1 MKTRGSES
9 SSSRGRRP
17 IFTRL
22 GRACQLVVSEVADL
36 RWVLDMDEALWV
48 ANTVPL
54 MSLRADRAFLE
65 YVDCDHDGLIKAG
78 ELRAAIRW
86 TLDVLRDYSGL
97 MEGRDGV
104 AESAVD
110 GDHPDGREIRQ
121 TLRRIRAAGGTADG
135 VVTLAQIREAH
146 RHYERQPV
154 SETGVLLAEAVEGR
168 LREFVEAVI
177 AATGGKEHPGGGAG
191 LSREQV
197 EHFISRVCAYRLWAE
212 KEVEAAERSGLGEGA
227 AAAYR
232 VYREVE
238 GILDRYFAACEMAA
252 VAPFTREW
260 LWPLVEGERDR
271 VRGMSAAELRALLG
285 KCLPAE
291 PRDDGALVLSAV
303 VNREW
308 RPRIERFWK
317 SVVEPLMGPGT
328 GAIAAEQWALIRRRV
343 QEYGRWLDACP
354 APELRGI
361 EDRLRDYVQA
371 GYGEELGRY
380 FERGEATAIDMEG
393 LRKAEKLALYQQN
406 LVALVNNFVS
416 FPYLYEAERR
426 AMFEEGELV
435 MDGRI
440 FRLAVRVTDRAVHKQ
455 AASRNP
461 LFTMYVQI
469 RREQPRSELQV
480 AVPVTWGTRGNLRPG
495 KRGIF
500 RHVDGSEW
508 VAEVKEIV
516 DYPVS
521 LWEAVMRPFRKMG
534 EALTRRFEQ
543 MTSTA
548 ERKLEAV
555 TAGREKVPVSSG
567 MAAGGILAGGGIAL
581 AALGSSVAYI
591 VKTLSALKW
600 WQMVSGLGAAVA
612 AVLLP
617 GIILAELRLRRAD
630 LSSLLEG
637 VGWGINA
644 QMRLSRWQRRFFTYR
659 PPYPAESRF
668 IPTRNVRLIVLGA
681 VAVLLL
687 VVKLLQREWF
697 H

>member
-1 MKTRGSES
+1 M
-9 SSSRGRRP
+9 
-17 IFTRL
+17 
-22 GRACQLVVSEVADL
+22 VSEVEDL
-36 RWVLDMDEALWV
+36 QWALDMDEALWV
-48 ANTVPL
+48 ANAAPIV
-54 MSLRADRAFLE
+54 SLRADRAFLE

-78 ELRAAIRW
+78 ELRTAIRW

-104 AESAVD
+104 AESAIN
-110 GDHPDGREIRQ
+110 GDHPDGREIRE
-121 TLRRIRAAGGTADG
+121 TLQRIRASDG
-135 VVTLAQIREAH
+135 AVNDVVTVARIREA
-146 RHYERQPV
+146 RRRYERQPV
-154 SETGVLLAEAVEGR
+154 SETGVLLPQAVDGR

-177 AATGGKEHPGGGAG
+177 AATGGKEHPGGGVG
-191 LSREQV
+191 VTREQV
-197 EHFISRVCAYRLWAE
+197 DQFVARAREYRRWAE
-212 KEVEAAERSGLGEGA
+212 KEGEAAQRSGLGSRA

-232 VYREVE
+232 AYKEVE
-238 GILDRYFAACEMAA
+238 EILERYFAACEMVS
-252 VAPFTREW
+252 VAPFAREW
-260 LWPLVEGERDR
+260 LWPLAEGERDR
-271 VRGMSAAELRALLG
+271 VRAMTAAELRDLLV

-291 PRDDGALVLSAV
+291 PRDDGTLELSAV

-308 RPRIERFWK
+308 RARIEGFWK
-317 SVVEPLMGPGT
+317 SVVERLLGPGT
-328 GAIAAEQWALIRRRV
+328 VAITAEQWADIRSRV

-354 APELRGI
+354 APELRAV
-361 EDRLRDYVQA
+361 EDRVRDYAEA
-371 GYGEELGRY
+371 GYDEELGKY

-393 LRKAEKLALYQQN
+393 LRKAEKLALYQRN

-416 FPYLYEAERR
+416 FPYLYDAERR

-435 MDGRI
+435 MDGRV
-440 FRLAVRVTDRAVHKQ
+440 FRLAVRVTDRTVHKQ
-455 AASRNP
+455 AAARNP

-469 RREQPRSELQV
+469 RRERPQSELEV
-480 AVPVTWGTRGNLRPG
+480 AVPVTWGTRGNLRQG
-495 KRGIF
+495 KRGVF

-521 LWEAVMRPFRKMG
+521 LWEAVMSPFRKIG
-534 EALTRRFEQ
+534 EALARRFEQ
-543 MTSTA
+543 MTSAA
-548 ERKLEAV
+548 EQKLEAV
-555 TAGREKVPVSSG
+555 AAGREKVPITSG

-581 AALGSSVAYI
+581 AAVGSSVAYI

-600 WQMVSGLGAAVA
+600 WQIVSGIGAAVA

-617 GIILAELRLRRAD
+617 GMIVAELRLRRAD

-637 VGWGINA
+637 SGWGINA

-659 PPYPAESRF
+659 PRYPAESRF
-668 IPTRNVRLIVLGA
+668 VPRWNVRLMVLGA

-687 VVKLLQREWF
+687 AVKLLQWAWF